1 MFKILYSFVLGE
13 IFKVPTYISKYC
25 SRILRFFSEKGG
37 VRKGYPP
44 LLHGCS
50 MRAVCTQ
57 SLLPHSFPL
66 LRKINK
72 LIKVTSQL
80 RALQLFITF
89 VKFL

>member
-1 MFKILYSFVLGE
+1 MIKILYFFVLGE
-13 IFKVPTYISKYC
+13 ILEVPTSI
-25 SRILRFFSEKGG
+25 ILRVSSEKGV
-37 VRKGYPP
+37 VRKGYPHP
-44 LLHGCS
+44 PHLHGCS

-72 LIKVTSQL
+72 LIKMTSQL

-89 VKFL
+89 VKFS